1 LEFID
6 ALQTVLLNGRPFK
19 VEFGGLPK
27 PIIVRDKKHFIR
39 FSVLPRGARAGY
51 VKIAG
56 MKGEG
61 PIESPPPTTPLLPQK
76 PKIDAA
82 PVPSQPAVEH
92 ESTSQDDSDLA
103 LKSKSDRDRGT
114 CISKISDIMYPAI
127 LYSKIKKRKI
137 HKKQIMTRFYAFC
150 RTFTNQRKNLSDLQ
164 LDMLSSVLP
173 SAMAPASGLSYQ
185 AEPAENSP
193 TPSAPTLSLNMNEL
207 FQRLVETGIVP
218 SPAEQKKQEEEEK
231 KKLEII
237 PVSFDKPETLKV

>member
-1 LEFID
+1 
-6 ALQTVLLNGRPFK
+6 VLLNGRPFK

-39 FSVLPRGARAGY
+39 FSVLPRGVRSGY

-61 PIESPPPTTPLLPQK
+61 PIGSPPPTTSLLPQK
-76 PKIDAA
+76 PKIDTT
-82 PVPSQPAVEH
+82 PIPSQPANLEH

-103 LKSKSDRDRGT
+103 LKSKSGRDKRNMLHVNKFVSMYSPIFYSNMIKKN
-114 CISKISDIMYPAI
+114 ISQKKGNFCMKRSF
-127 LYSKIKKRKI
+127 SHIKKRKNI
-137 HKKQIMTRFYAFC
+137 A
-150 RTFTNQRKNLSDLQ
+150 DLQ

-193 TPSAPTLSLNMNEL
+193 TPPAPTLPLNMNEL